1 MKNTRSPHF
10 LFFVFFLFHLY
21 AMHSSLD
28 SWTSAGRFYSNKGRN
43 RRRRWSREKIAIGP
57 HYEMRRTQSVER
69 ALTPHSVRLIV
80 YLMLA
85 ADRWVRRART
95 QVSRCIFRIGHLCP
109 LAIRIRNDFFFVQ
122 SEDDRRRE
130 RNIAWLNAQL
140 PCNKLKW
147 RENVQ
152 IGGKLPQG

>member
-109 LAIRIRNDFFFVQ
+109 LAIRIRNDFFLFNQRTIGVV
-122 SEDDRRRE
+122 
-130 RNIAWLNAQL
+130 
-140 PCNKLKW
+140 
-147 RENVQ
+147 NV
-152 IGGKLPQG
+152 ILHDWMRSCRATSWNDAKMYK